1 MRITAKD
8 IAREAGVSETTVSL
22 VLNGRPARISEK
34 TRKRVL
40 EIAAKHRFTSNQIA
54 VSLATRKTYTLGII
68 LPNLTNP
75 LFPRLAAGV
84 EKHAQKND
92 YALFLCN
99 CEESATLFL
108 HYLEV
113 LQRRCIDGLIVLLPS
128 EVDERPDQFC
138 QKVHEA
144 LSASQVPV
152 VLVERRMKNHPCDFV
167 CIDNRRG
174 GGLATEYL
182 LSMGHTRIGHITGT
196 PFFAERTNG
205 YKDAL
210 ESRGISVEPR
220 WIAEGDFSIESGFQ
234 GARRLLAERVTAI
247 FAGNDEMALGVSKAA
262 AEAGLRIPEDLSLV
276 GFDDNPIAEVMP
288 VPLTTVL
295 QPGESMGEKA
305 CEVLLDRLSNPD
317 EEREPRDFL
326 FEPVLI
332 TRRSVCPPPGKNC

>member
-113 LQRRCIDGLIVLLPS
+113 LQRRCIDGLIVLLDRKS
-128 EVDERPDQFC
+128 
-138 QKVHEA
+138 
-144 LSASQVPV
+144 V
-152 VLVERRMKNHPCDFV
+152 V
-167 CIDNRRG
+167 
-174 GGLATEYL
+174 
-182 LSMGHTRIGHITGT
+182 
-196 PFFAERTNG
+196 
-205 YKDAL
+205 
-210 ESRGISVEPR
+210 
-220 WIAEGDFSIESGFQ
+220 
-234 GARRLLAERVTAI
+234 
-247 FAGNDEMALGVSKAA
+247 
-262 AEAGLRIPEDLSLV
+262 
-276 GFDDNPIAEVMP
+276 
-288 VPLTTVL
+288 
-295 QPGESMGEKA
+295 
-305 CEVLLDRLSNPD
+305 
-317 EEREPRDFL
+317 
-326 FEPVLI
+326 
-332 TRRSVCPPPGKNC
+332 

>member
-8 IAREAGVSETTVSL
+8 IAREVGVSETTVSL

-40 EIAAKHRFTSNQIA
+40 EIAAKYRFASNQIA

-99 CEESATLFL
+99 CEESASLFL

-113 LQRRCIDGLIVLLPS
+113 LQRRCTDGLIVLLPS
-128 EVDERPDQFC
+128 EVDERPDQFY

-152 VLVERRMKNHPCDFV
+152 VLVVRRM
-167 CIDNRRG
+167 
-174 GGLATEYL
+174 
-182 LSMGHTRIGHITGT
+182 
-196 PFFAERTNG
+196 
-205 YKDAL
+205 
-210 ESRGISVEPR
+210 
-220 WIAEGDFSIESGFQ
+220 
-234 GARRLLAERVTAI
+234 
-247 FAGNDEMALGVSKAA
+247 
-262 AEAGLRIPEDLSLV
+262 
-276 GFDDNPIAEVMP
+276 
-288 VPLTTVL
+288 
-295 QPGESMGEKA
+295 
-305 CEVLLDRLSNPD
+305 
-317 EEREPRDFL
+317 
-326 FEPVLI
+326 
-332 TRRSVCPPPGKNC
+332 